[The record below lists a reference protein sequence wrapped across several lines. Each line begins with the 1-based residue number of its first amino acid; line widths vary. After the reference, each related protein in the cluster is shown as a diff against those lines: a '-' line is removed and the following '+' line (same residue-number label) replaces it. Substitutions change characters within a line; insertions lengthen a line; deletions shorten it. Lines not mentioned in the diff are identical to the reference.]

1 MSTKLKAA
9 EVAHKDLKK
18 ISTILGLAWVVTSEI
33 GLSIAKEVV
42 KFLPGDLLT
51 QSGVALVTVDP
62 LISTALFFGA
72 IAVRVLSWVV
82 LIKQKD

>member
-9 EVAHKDLKK
+9 EVAHKDLKNV
-18 ISTILGLAWVVTSEI
+18 SRILALAWIVTSEI
-33 GLSIAKEVV
+33 ALSIAKEVV
-42 KFLPGDLLT
+42 KFLPGDMLT

-72 IAVRVLSWVV
+72 IAVRVLSWIV
-82 LIKQKD
+82 LINTNN